1 MNEYRTIKLQI
12 YHARLESLAFVG
24 GLIGSGIFA
33 LWSRAKKLTTYALA
47 RVKARIESPDEPKGL
62 PPVHF

>member
-1 MNEYRTIKLQI
+1 MNEYRSIKLQI

-33 LWSRAKKLTTYALA
+33 LWHGAKKMTIYALT
-47 RVKARIESPDEPKGL
+47 RIKARIESPDEPTGL
-62 PPVHF
+62 PPAYF